1 MMHDAFIAHFV
12 VYATTQTTSAT
23 QQTTTIHFTMVVKL
37 LDILKELNMTPS
49 CAKSGKGARNER
61 ELLRYK
67 AHIGDITKP
76 TSGKWEWNEDDEQLP
91 MIRDILSSY
100 NHGERAPSG
109 WRKLPAAGT
118 NAHADKSKQGSIT
131 NSKKRNK
138 ESKRTENGVTK
149 KSRRE

>member
-1 MMHDAFIAHFV
+1 
-12 VYATTQTTSAT
+12 
-23 QQTTTIHFTMVVKL
+23 
-37 LDILKELNMTPS
+37 MTPS

-100 NHGERAPSG
+100 KHGERAPSG

-118 NAHADKSKQGSIT
+118 NANADESKQGSNT

-138 ESKRTENGVTK
+138 ESKRMENGVTK